1 MVLKITLWNQLKLLS
16 SLLVLTI
23 LYIGLLLYVE
33 IPFEKRE
40 ILIFSLP
47 YLILFFI
54 PVAIIH
60 LNYYIKSKGII
71 YKIDATGITKIVK
84 NKEEF
89 IPISDIKE
97 ITFFMTPNRLLDS
110 ATRSFPFED
119 YYYVEITATDKK
131 VLFISSFFST
141 QIDKILEV
149 YFKELNIKK
158 LKTIYPLINA

>member
-1 MVLKITLWNQLKLLS
+1 MIQKITYWNQLKLLS

-33 IPFEKRE
+33 MPFEKRE

-60 LNYYIKSKGII
+60 LNYYINSKGII
-71 YKIDATGITKIVK
+71 YKIDETGITKIVK
-84 NKEEF
+84 NEEEF
-89 IPISDIKE
+89 IPITNIKE
-97 ITFFMTPNRLLDS
+97 ITFFMTPNRILDS

-119 YYYVEITATDKK
+119 YYYAEIITTDKK
-131 VLFISSFFST
+131 VIFISCFFST
-141 QIDKILEV
+141 KIDKILEV
-149 YFKELNIKK
+149 NFKELNIKK
-158 LKTIYPLINA
+158 LKTIYPFINN